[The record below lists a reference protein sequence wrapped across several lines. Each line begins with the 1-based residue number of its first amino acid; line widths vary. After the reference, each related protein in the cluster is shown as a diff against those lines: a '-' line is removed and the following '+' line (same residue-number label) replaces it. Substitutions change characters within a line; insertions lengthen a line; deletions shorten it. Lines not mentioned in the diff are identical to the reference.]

1 MGTINGQK
9 NLRTDGGY
17 LTSMTTFLY
26 YIIPFIIVLGI
37 LISFHEFGHFLLA
50 KTFKVMVHKFSL
62 GFGPRLIGKKV
73 GETEYVIS
81 AFPLGGYV
89 KLLGESD
96 EEEVSPEQAHRSFSA
111 QPVLNRIAIAAAGPL
126 FNFLLAFLL
135 FCGLY
140 LISGYPVMT
149 AEVGQV
155 RPNSPA
161 DKAGLLKGDIIE
173 YVEDRK
179 IDEWSDIKK
188 LIQKSSEKGLTMVII
203 RGNQRV
209 STTVVPEIEKVKNIF
224 GEEIQSPLIGI
235 VASGSIEKLRLTPFR
250 ALAKAAERTWEVTA
264 LTVLTI
270 VKLFQGVVPLKTLG
284 GPIMIGQLT
293 GDIARENIGYLVPF
307 MAVISINLALLNLLP
322 VPVLDGGMILFLLIE
337 LIIRRPISIKKREM
351 AQKIGI
357 FVLLVLMAFVFYND
371 LARIFTK

>member
-1 MGTINGQK
+1 
-9 NLRTDGGY
+9 
-17 LTSMTTFLY
+17 
-26 YIIPFIIVLGI
+26 
-37 LISFHEFGHFLLA
+37 
-50 KTFKVMVHKFSL
+50 
-62 GFGPRLIGKKV
+62 
-73 GETEYVIS
+73 
-81 AFPLGGYV
+81 
-89 KLLGESD
+89 
-96 EEEVSPEQAHRSFSA
+96 
-111 QPVLNRIAIAAAGPL
+111 
-126 FNFLLAFLL
+126 
-135 FCGLY
+135 
-140 LISGYPVMT
+140 MT

-209 STTVVPEIEKVKNIF
+209 STTVFPEIEKVKNIF

-235 VASGSIEKLRLTPFR
+235 VARGSIEKLRLSPLR

-270 VKLFQGVVPLKTLG
+270 VKLFQGVVPRKTLG

-337 LIIRRPISIKKREM
+337 LIIRKPISIKKREM